1 MESFGILRTHTG
13 LSSNVKV
20 VIDSE
25 YNLFIETIDSV
36 DELSAD
42 RFKKIQFNKSSYYDE
57 LVPFLFKNV
66 PVDISFSIK
75 YENDNFDMS
84 LDFANQYD
92 DIYLS
97 GARNISNNKD
107 YKEEYEYFAP
117 LYVFKHHLPKYF
129 IIFRVDGPGLIKMT
143 KDNFKTEFLNK
154 FKTVKIFDLTRNSPL
169 GEWIDTN
176 FTSNSSFP
184 VAPLDVD
191 FKKLEFT
198 RWIGIDYDSGG
209 YTSKPFY
216 LEENLENE
224 NTLFDFEKFFLDGYK
239 INKVVFP
246 HIINFNYLFDDE
258 PATPQTLRK
267 WSINRYSG
275 FYLNDIEIIDSIT
288 PYKMPKL
295 YGDIIIESGNILK
308 SLSFDVPFIDGWRDD
323 IDMWVEYLGNFY
335 KVIKIEEESQR
346 SVVKSKDDRYKRL
359 TIEEI
364 KNPIITKYKIVS
376 DIDLSNKESFLNIR
390 TCYINLQN
398 EIVNLSGSPYTIN
411 DFDFADVNLIEING
425 VFHNIIEENNILKL
439 NTDYGFKF
447 SEDNN
452 FTYFTNSEKEG
463 YSFSWNLL
471 ISKTNLPKNWKI
483 YRLRF
488 SDVKDFDTNII
499 DTEFAR
505 HEYEKRDDLTRT
517 EEPKMYLTDLR
528 SKSLPQDFDDFIFK
542 GKTEFVPVAS
552 DYTANLETFRVEGN
566 KLTDLWRKNPIY
578 CRWGYQNSTSAYDYP
593 YMLNNNDV
601 EGEWNLTCDTRNII
615 PDRPSRNLDYFY
627 TLNSGT
633 TSHLYHSLHVEQN
646 YLNVQDT
653 SFRFELDKYLE
664 LGTFSQLGTT
674 YSYDFDYFDI
684 LFSKTASFLDGELIQ
699 NRKKYSYFEAGD
711 RVIPNTTVFRGL
723 KWRLFEVD
731 NIKSNS
737 LNIEN
742 INLFSSNFF
751 QDYKLSVLLS
761 SNDLMVYDDNQL
773 YNPYY
778 WDYFIDERN
787 NNTSLSL
794 LGGFS
799 STPSNVR
806 VGDLIELDQFYPY
819 DNLIYQQSLQ
829 PVIGVGS
836 LNLGGYGIILN
847 EGWLGNND
855 VTEGIWRNK
864 MQWKVIKKWEWD
876 RSYTPGDLVIYE
888 DQIFEIVTGA
898 TVSDPNQDPFTLPF
912 EFIENSPNVIT
923 YPTYFMLWSNNY
935 IGYLTNEWV
944 YHFGEYYKK
953 TSNTL
958 FNFWNPEYSYSPS
971 DIVNYENR
979 YFECIFPV
987 TSGIRPQVN
996 NRKSGSSSGD
1006 IFWREVPESSVTN
1019 KAWEKIELWDRNVST
1034 YNAGEYVVY
1043 NNTLYQSLIQ
1053 STIDDIPGESESV
1066 WSRVYSFVPDTDF
1079 KYSSLINSIIIMNDS
1094 FYYCQYNPGE
1104 NNSDCK
1110 SLCFHRNK
1118 SYDTDSKDS
1127 IIAEIESNQG
1137 FPSTGSEGEDWYFS
1151 NKNGEILNQE
1161 SRNEYDDY
1169 NFDELNWSFVK
1180 IDNDCSLRFEATEP
1194 EIPSDT
1200 NIFAFIDTTSMTIGD
1215 GTNAKDSLVT
1225 WFTDYSN
1232 NNTSY
1237 IGNLY
1242 ILPTALNGERWL
1254 QSGEVIW
1261 KGNLSLSGSTWLPL
1275 RVSLSANDARNS
1287 ATPTQLGGTY
1297 LWNAFGFSNQIN
1309 WIPPKNIIVVNFFDE
1324 SNTLYH
1330 GTSVVNFQSS
1340 SIIQP
1345 TNSYKRDYWA
1355 FTRNSSLSSL
1365 YTGTE
1370 PTITDGGYYNLFDY
1384 FKAVLYPV
1392 AKNNNNGKNFVLHGL
1407 AAIKGV
1413 TISQTEI
1420 DSSVEYVGLKTNSST
1435 PITFDY
1441 RIDVNTILTQNPY
1454 SILVDDLGIPGL
1466 EQFGWKG
1473 KWDKRSQS
1481 GWTTPPG
1488 YNAWSTLPDD
1498 LNALFLPGRPAE
1510 DFYLNVFLPQTSPD
1524 ACKGD
1529 LTLDNG
1535 ITIYINKKW
1544 KNVLVNISI
1553 NDNTIHSTNPKV
1565 LDETKNI
1572 ERDELYVETNKR
1584 LTAANIIQQINDLD
1598 TLYGFADFTTYVVIE
1613 EDGTFKKYNFNNKI
1627 NELPYMLIVEEPD
1640 EFDLRD
1646 DTLRYSLSTVDKNV
1660 LKSNRFLVN
1669 GNIDNLEK
1677 IDFYNELPL
1686 GTIIDNVKGEPGIS
1700 INYNSQKDQ
1709 ISSKL
1714 HRHSGYYMPIFYEIE
1729 LFNNTQLYDSGAL
1742 CNIQF
1747 IAWLGTASVG
1757 TTQSITLSFSDSD
1770 NSVIKDVVL
1779 ELPVDDG
1786 ESEVTEFY
1794 DQIIN
1799 VIESEEIFSEVDFEF
1814 EILEP
1819 GNENIHP
1826 RMSDGYWVLS
1836 MSYPRPCDIR
1846 ISVID
1851 ESPCQLILEYFFSQ
1865 YNYVAEHILSAIDS
1879 GPFIVPISTEN
1890 LCCPD
1895 CGPQLLGFLQYTE
1908 NGLGNETFKNLY
1920 DEYIGEDPLVCDV
1933 MKHAVATPS
1942 NDQFNLWFTGTVNNN
1957 AEFTT
1962 VISNLSGTPA
1972 QQADIFGIGQYGSPN
1987 LLTTF
1992 LNLVQQ
1998 SDYPDYLFKELLERG
2013 IVINCE
2019 DENYIVNRSPVPV
2032 IGEIPIEEICV
2043 RYILNSSG
2051 ANVIN
2056 GYSTFQLNQNGDY
2069 EGSFNNIDY
2078 VIVYENGTWKVKQDE
2093 TVVASNSSLTGP
2105 YKDESFDSGYSES
2118 FVVSEG
2124 VCSETSPLFLPK
2136 LCMSIVRGTAFGI
2149 PLMND
2154 DVLKIN
2160 LIWTPNEN
2168 AYIGYEQVEGF
2179 LYRKYSIKLVNGR
2192 WELYYEDVVSNSGP
2206 SFNGP
2211 GMLISIMA
2219 DILPVPISNNWQSAD
2234 EGSLLHYFEEKARTL
2249 INTSSSC

>member
-169 GEWIDTN
+169 GEWVDTN
-176 FTSNSSFP
+176 FASNSSFP
-184 VAPLDVD
+184 VAPLEVD

-198 RWIGIDYDSGG
+198 RWIGIDYESGG

-295 YGDIIIESGNILK
+295 HGDVIIESGNILK

-346 SVVKSKDDRYKRL
+346 SVVRSKDDRYKRL

-364 KNPIITKYKIVS
+364 KNPIVTKYKIVS
-376 DIDLSNKESFLNIR
+376 DIDLTNKESFLNIR

-398 EIVNLSGSPYTIN
+398 EIVDLSGSPYVIN

-425 VFHNIIEENNILKL
+425 VFHNIIKENNILKL

-452 FTYFTNSEKEG
+452 FTYFINSEKEG
-463 YSFSWNLL
+463 YSFSWDLL

-751 QDYKLSVLLS
+751 QDYKFSVLLS

-778 WDYFIDERN
+778 WDYFIDEKDN
-787 NNTSLSL
+787 LTSLSL
-794 LGGFS
+794 LSGFS

-806 VGDLIELDQFYPY
+806 AGDLIELDQFYPY

-876 RSYTPGDLVIYE
+876 RSYTPGDLLIYE
-888 DQIFEIVTGA
+888 DQIFEVVTGA
-898 TVSDPNQDPFTLPF
+898 TVSDPNQDPFTLPS
-912 EFIENSPNVIT
+912 EFIKNSPNAIT

-935 IGYLTNEWV
+935 NGYLTNEWV

-953 TSNTL
+953 TSNFTTPL
-958 FNFWNPEYSYSPS
+958 VDFWNPTLGYTVSSPPEV
-971 DIVNYENR
+971 VNYENR

-996 NRKSGSSSGD
+996 NKKSGSSSGD

-1019 KAWEKIELWDRNVST
+1019 KVWEKIELWDRNVSA

-1066 WSRVYSFVPDTDF
+1066 WTRVYSFVPDTDF
-1079 KYSSLINSIIIMNDS
+1079 KYSSLINPMIIMNDS

-1110 SLCFHRNK
+1110 SLCFRG
-1118 SYDTDSKDS
+1118 SVAYDTNLKDS
-1127 IIAEIESNQG
+1127 IIAEIESSQG
-1137 FPSTGSEGEDWYFS
+1137 SPTGTEGEDWYFS
-1151 NKNGEILNQE
+1151 NKDGEILNY
-1161 SRNEYDDY
+1161 NDY
-1169 NFDELNWSFVK
+1169 NINNWNFSK
-1180 IDNDCSLRFEATEP
+1180 IDVDCSLEFK
-1194 EIPSDT
+1194 S
-1200 NIFAFIDTTSMTIGD
+1200 GD
-1215 GTNAKDSLVT
+1215 
-1225 WFTDYSN
+1225 F
-1232 NNTSY
+1232 
-1237 IGNLY
+1237 
-1242 ILPTALNGERWL
+1242 R
-1254 QSGEVIW
+1254 
-1261 KGNLSLSGSTWLPL
+1261 
-1275 RVSLSANDARNS
+1275 
-1287 ATPTQLGGTY
+1287 
-1297 LWNAFGFSNQIN
+1297 
-1309 WIPPKNIIVVNFFDE
+1309 
-1324 SNTLYH
+1324 
-1330 GTSVVNFQSS
+1330 
-1340 SIIQP
+1340 
-1345 TNSYKRDYWA
+1345 
-1355 FTRNSSLSSL
+1355 
-1365 YTGTE
+1365 
-1370 PTITDGGYYNLFDY
+1370 
-1384 FKAVLYPV
+1384 
-1392 AKNNNNGKNFVLHGL
+1392 
-1407 AAIKGV
+1407 
-1413 TISQTEI
+1413 
-1420 DSSVEYVGLKTNSST
+1420 
-1435 PITFDY
+1435 
-1441 RIDVNTILTQNPY
+1441 
-1454 SILVDDLGIPGL
+1454 
-1466 EQFGWKG
+1466 
-1473 KWDKRSQS
+1473 
-1481 GWTTPPG
+1481 
-1488 YNAWSTLPDD
+1488 
-1498 LNALFLPGRPAE
+1498 
-1510 DFYLNVFLPQTSPD
+1510 LNVFLPQTSPD
-1524 ACKGD
+1524 DCKGD

-1553 NDNTIHSTNPKV
+1553 NDNTIHSTNQKV

-1627 NELPYMLIVEEPD
+1627 NELPYMMIVEEPD

-1686 GTIIDNVKGEPGIS
+1686 GTIINNVKGEPGIS

-1729 LFNNTQLYDSGAL
+1729 LFNNAQLYDSGAL

-1747 IAWLGTASVG
+1747 IVWLGTAVG

-1779 ELPVDDG
+1779 ELPEDDG
-1786 ESEVTEFY
+1786 EPEVTDFY

-1826 RMSDGYWVLS
+1826 RMANGYWVLS
-1836 MSYPRPCDIR
+1836 MSYHRPCDIR

-1851 ESPCQLILEYFFSQ
+1851 ESPCKLILQYFFEE
-1865 YNYVAEHILSAIDS
+1865 YNYIAEDILSAIDS
-1879 GPFIVPISTEN
+1879 GPFVVPISNDN

-1908 NGLGNETFKNLY
+1908 NGSGNETFKNLY
-1920 DEYIGEDPLVCDV
+1920 DEYIGEDLPVCDV

-1962 VISNLSGTPA
+1962 VIANLSGQSA

-1987 LLTTF
+1987 LLTAF
-1992 LNLVQQ
+1992 VNLVQQ
-1998 SDYPDYLFKELLERG
+1998 SDYPDLLFKELLERG

-2019 DENYIVNRSPVPV
+2019 DENYIVNRSPFPV
-2032 IGEIPIEEICV
+2032 IEQIPIEEICV
-2043 RYILNSSG
+2043 RYILTSSEV
-2051 ANVIN
+2051 NID

-2069 EGSFNNIDY
+2069 EGSFNNINY
-2078 VIVYENGTWKVKQDE
+2078 IIVNENGNWKVKQDE
-2093 TVVASNSSLTGP
+2093 TVVASNSSLIGT
-2105 YKDESFDSGYSES
+2105 YNDEFTDSGYNES
-2118 FVVSEG
+2118 FIVSEG
-2124 VCSETSPLFLPK
+2124 VCSETSPLFLPN
-2136 LCMSIVRGTAFGI
+2136 LCMSIARSPSGI
-2149 PLMND
+2149 S

-2160 LIWTPNEN
+2160 LIWDTNEN
-2168 AYIGYEQVEGF
+2168 AYIGYEQPSLASQLAEGGF
-2179 LYRKYSIKLVNGR
+2179 VFRKYSIRLVNAR
-2192 WELYYEDVVSNSGP
+2192 WELYYEDVVSISGP

-2211 GMLISIMA
+2211 DTLISRMSEIF
-2219 DILPVPISNNWQSAD
+2219 PVPISSNWQRTFGVGLINQHSF
-2234 EGSLLHYFEEKARTL
+2234 GEKSRVL